1 MPPDDLRCCERPL
14 SRRGVLTGSAS
25 LALWGMLPV
34 IASASGSRDPRLL
47 VVVLRGALDGL
58 ALAAPVGDPDYERLR
73 GAASMPRAGTGL
85 ELDGFF
91 ALNAA
96 MPHLHGL
103 YKSREALVIH
113 AVATPYRAR
122 SHFDGQDVLESGYP
136 GVAAVRDGWLNRA
149 LQGLPAAGGRRVAG
163 GMQGLSM
170 GAVMPLVM
178 RGSAPVVT
186 WMPKVNALPIA
197 QSTLARLTGLYQHRD
212 PALAAALEKAKASD
226 DMTVAPASQIQG
238 PMRVFVETAEAAA
251 KFMTTPGGPRIGT
264 LSFEGWDTH
273 ANEGAVSGTLYNRLA
288 GLDAGINAF
297 RLGMGDVWKDTV
309 VAIVTEFG
317 RTAATNGT
325 EGTDHGTGTVAL
337 LLGGAVKG
345 GRVIADWPGLSQ
357 SKLYEGRDLAPTLDL
372 RSVFKGLMKEHL
384 GLAEARLSSV
394 VFPDS
399 GSVASMPGLVV

>member
-1 MPPDDLRCCERPL
+1 MSDDFRHCEMPLG
-14 SRRGVLTGSAS
+14 RRGFLAGGAS
-25 LALWGMLPV
+25 LAMWGLLPR

-47 VVVLRGALDGL
+47 VVILRGAVDGL

-73 GAASMPRAGTGL
+73 GAASMPKAGTGFD
-85 ELDGFF
+85 LDGFF

-96 MPHLHGL
+96 MPNLNAL
-103 YKSREALVIH
+103 YKSREALIVH
-113 AVATPYRAR
+113 AAATPYRAR
-122 SHFDGQDVLESGYP
+122 SHFDGQDVLESGMA
-136 GVAAVRDGWLNRA
+136 GVGAVRDGWLNRA
-149 LQGLPAAGGRRVAG
+149 LQQLPAADGGKTRAET
-163 GMQGLSM
+163 QGLSI

-197 QSTLARLTGLYQHRD
+197 SSTMTRLATLYGHRD
-212 PALAAALEKAKASD
+212 PALAAALAKTMPDETA
-226 DMTVAPASQIQG
+226 VAASQVQG
-238 PMRVFVETAEAAA
+238 PMKVFVETAETAAR
-251 KFMTTPGGPRIGT
+251 FMTTPGGPRIGT

-273 ANEGAVSGTLYNRLA
+273 ANEGAVSGTLFNRLA

-297 RLGMGDVWKDTV
+297 KSGMGDAWKDTV

-325 EGTDHGTGTVAL
+325 DGTDHGTGTVAL

-345 GRVIADWPGLSQ
+345 GRVVANWPGLSAD
-357 SKLYEGRDLAPTLDL
+357 KLYEGRDLAPTTDL
-372 RSVFKGLMKEHL
+372 RGVLKGILKDHL
-384 GLAEARLSSV
+384 GLSPQALAAS

-399 GSVASMPGLVV
+399 NDVNAMPGLIG

>member
-1 MPPDDLRCCERPL
+1 MPPDNLRCCERPL

-25 LALWGMLPV
+25 LALWGMLPA

-149 LQGLPAAGGRRVAG
+149 LQGLPAAGGSSVAG

-197 QSTLARLTGLYQHRD
+197 QSTLARLTGLYHHRD

-238 PMRVFVETAEAAA
+238 SMRVFVETAEAAA